1 MAIGTRGGIQK
12 SLNESNADYM
22 NDLVDTAVIQG
33 QGNANTSA
41 ISASGGQQLSGQLSS
56 NYMNFV
62 SGYLGDLAS
71 EVSKSITDAVADTGG
86 AAGGTSVVGIGAATL
101 SGSTINDLLFTG
113 DAAGRVFLPTATA
126 DTHLAVQITGDMDA
140 ANALTFQTSMSSAVG
155 ESTNDAVFAKQV
167 IGPEM
172 GDCDGTAQT
181 VVTAG
186 LPNVPVSKRLIYTPA
201 AAATNFLSVGSIIH
215 FYCPIDNQWL
225 VKVYNKKEGAGST
238 GTFTVGA

>member
-12 SLNESNADYM
+12 DLKNTHAGNL
-22 NDLVDTAVIQG
+22 NDLLDTAVIQG
-33 QGNANTSA
+33 AGNDNASHV
-41 ISASGGQQLSGQLSS
+41 SASGGQKLSGLLSS
-56 NYMNFV
+56 NYMNFL

-86 AAGGTSVVGIGAATL
+86 AAGGTNVAGIGAATL

-113 DAAGRVFLPTATA
+113 DAAGRVFLPTATV

-155 ESTNDAVFAKQV
+155 QDTNDAVFAKQV
-167 IGPEM
+167 IGPEL

-186 LPNVPVSKRLIYTPA
+186 LPSAPASNRLIYTPA
-201 AAATNFLSVGSIIH
+201 SAATNFLSVGSIIH
-215 FYCPIDNQWL
+215 FYCPVDNQWL
-225 VKVYNKKEGAGST
+225 VKVFNVKEGAGST
-238 GTFTVGA
+238 GTFTVGS

>member
-41 ISASGGQQLSGQLSS
+41 ISASGGQHLSGQLSS
-56 NYMNFV
+56 NYLDFAT
-62 SGYLGDLAS
+62 GYLGRLAG
-71 EVSKSITDAVADTGG
+71 EVSKSITDAQVDAGG
-86 AAGGTSVVGIGAATL
+86 AAGGTSVAAIGAATL
-101 SGSTINDLLFTG
+101 SGSTINDILFIA

-140 ANALTFQTSMSSAVG
+140 ANALTFQTSMSAAVG

-172 GDCDGTAQT
+172 GDGSATAQT

-201 AAATNFLSVGSIIH
+201 AAATNFLSVGSIVH

-225 VKVYNKKEGAGST
+225 VKVRNVKEGSGAT

>member
-41 ISASGGQQLSGQLSS
+41 ISASGGQHLSGQLSS
-56 NYMNFV
+56 NYLDFAT
-62 SGYLGDLAS
+62 GFLGRLAGA
-71 EVSKSITDAVADTGG
+71 VSKSIADTEVDTGG
-86 AAGGTSVVGIGAATL
+86 AAGGTSVAGIGGATL
-101 SGSTINDLLFTG
+101 SGSTINDILFTA
-113 DAAGRVFLPTATA
+113 DAAGRVYLPTATA

-140 ANALTFQTSMSSAVG
+140 ANALTFQTSGSTAVG
-155 ESTNDAVFAKQV
+155 QDTNNAVFAKQV

-172 GDCDGTAQT
+172 GDGSATAQT

-186 LPNVPVSKRLIYTPA
+186 LPSAPASNRLIYTPA
-201 AAATNFLSVGSIIH
+201 AAATNFLSVGSIMH

-225 VKVYNKKEGAGST
+225 VKVFNVKEGSGAT